1 MVILPLVARE
11 GSWRSAEVEP
21 RAVRPKILLIPNGPG
36 CYGPG
41 LVGLSAGSGLAVAL
55 SAPRQWQHRPAEA
68 GPGAGI
74 LVSGRPAAPSLC
86 SRRRD
91 WPCPQHGFSVYWP
104 GCPAVART
112 ATASRTPTTAVAVSG
127 IVYGPWKPDMAA
139 CGADAAPIANAAQP
153 AERRLAWHPRA
164 VRTLRTAA
172 ASPAAASPAVGAG
185 CRAAAR
191 KRPHRV

>member
-1 MVILPLVARE
+1 M
-11 GSWRSAEVEP
+11 EP

-55 SAPRQWQHRPAEA
+55 SAPPQWQHRPAEA

-74 LVSGRPAAPSLC
+74 LVSGRPAAARCS

-91 WPCPQHGFSVYWP
+91 WPCPWHGFSVYWP
-104 GCPAVART
+104 GCPAAPAVARI

-127 IVYGPWKPDMAA
+127 IAYRPW
-139 CGADAAPIANAAQP
+139 
-153 AERRLAWHPRA
+153 
-164 VRTLRTAA
+164 
-172 ASPAAASPAVGAG
+172 
-185 CRAAAR
+185 
-191 KRPHRV
+191 